1 MWIQWCVGHLPDEEF
16 VSLPGRCAAGLK
28 PGGVVFVKENNA
40 KEGFVLDTEDSSVTR
55 SHKYLMHLF
64 EDEENLG
71 WEVVEH
77 RLQRDPRELFKVR
90 MCAVRP
96 KP

>member
-1 MWIQWCVGHLPDEEF
+1 M
-16 VSLPGRCAAGLK
+16 
-28 PGGVVFVKENNA
+28 
-40 KEGFVLDTEDSSVTR
+40 LDTEDSSVTR

-77 RLQRDPRELFKVR
+77 RLQRDFPQELFKVR
-90 MCAVRP
+90 MYAVRP